1 MSKLTQLD
9 IKELNILVIGDLM
22 LDHYIYGD
30 CSRISPEAPVPV
42 VEVRHESYTLGG
54 AGNVVE
60 NLNVLGSNVD
70 IVSIVGDDENAGL
83 ILEKL
88 AHCKI
93 KGIGLITD
101 ESRCTTIK
109 TRVLATNHQLIR
121 LDREVTKPIDGNIE
135 AKLLAIIR
143 QMIPNYQM
151 VLLSDYNKGLL
162 TPALLKGIFELCKT
176 HGVKTIVDPK
186 GISFDKYKGVS
197 IIKPN
202 KKEAI
207 AATGIAIV
215 DSDSLEQA
223 CIKIKEITNCQ
234 EVIITMSE
242 DGIALY
248 SGNKL
253 SIIPTSAI
261 GVVDVTGA
269 GDTVLAALGVA
280 LAANHTLEQACDFA
294 NHAAAVVVSK
304 VGSATA
310 TIAEINEKFEN

>member
-1 MSKLTQLD
+1 MNYTIDKN
-9 IKELNILVIGDLM
+9 INILVIGDIM

-42 VEVRHESYTLGG
+42 VEIKFESYTLGG

-60 NLNVLGSNVD
+60 NLNVLGCNVD

-88 AHCKI
+88 AHCNI
-93 KGIGLITD
+93 KGGGLITD
-101 ESRCTTIK
+101 ETRCTTIK
-109 TRVLATNHQLIR
+109 TRVLASKHQLIR
-121 LDREVTKPIDGNIE
+121 LDREVTTAIDRGVE
-135 AKLLAIIR
+135 GKLLDLIKKV
-143 QMIPNYQM
+143 IPKYQM

-162 TPALLKGIFELCKT
+162 TPALLKGVFELCNAQ
-176 HGVKTIVDPK
+176 GVQTIVDPK
-186 GISFDKYKGVS
+186 GVNFDKYKGVS

-202 KKEAI
+202 KKEAV
-207 AATGIAIV
+207 AATGVEII
-215 DSDSLEQA
+215 DRDSLQKA

-248 SGNKL
+248 SGNQL
-253 SIIPTSAI
+253 SIIPTKAI

-269 GDTVLAALGVA
+269 GDTVLASLGAA
-280 LAANHTLEQACDFA
+280 LAANYTLKQACDFA

-304 VGSATA
+304 VGSSTA
-310 TIAEINEKFEN
+310 TLAEINQKLKDVN